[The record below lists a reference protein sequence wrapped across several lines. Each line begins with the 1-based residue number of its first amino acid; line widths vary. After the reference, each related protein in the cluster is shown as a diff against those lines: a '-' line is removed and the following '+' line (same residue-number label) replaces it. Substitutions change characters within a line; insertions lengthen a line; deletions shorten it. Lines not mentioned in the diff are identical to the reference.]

1 MPLVC
6 LLPSG
11 AFYYSA
17 PDRQSTYCQY
27 ELNLP
32 LKIVPGSELHSY
44 LKGPSM
50 IVAIFSLKNFE
61 GIVITTVIISMKRSS
76 AVRTVLY
83 MPVVLSR
90 NRCHLCRSASK
101 ETLLT
106 RRVI

>member
-32 LKIVPGSELHSY
+32 LKIVPGSELHSH
-44 LKGPSM
+44 LEGPSM
-50 IVAIFSLKNFE
+50 IVAILSLKNFE
-61 GIVITTVIISMKRSS
+61 GIVIISMKRSS
-76 AVRTVLY
+76 AVRTALY
-83 MPVVLSR
+83 MRVVLSR
-90 NRCHLCRSASK
+90 NRCHLCRSACK